1 MSAVGATAASVAG
14 LLPTVGDTPLPQI
27 PALILPALG
36 ETLVMVG
43 VVMAVVVLVGA
54 PLGVLLH
61 NLAPGGLVERPGW
74 HQALGWTVSTGRS
87 LPFLILMAAI
97 VPVTRFIT
105 GTNIGIAAAVVPM
118 SLAGIAFFAR
128 IVENSLRSVPP
139 ALVRV
144 ARASGASPVQIVT
157 SVQLSEALPSII
169 GGLTINTIAMIEY
182 SAIAG
187 TIGAGGIGYVAV
199 TYGYQRFDHAVML
212 STIVVLVT
220 LVALVQLTGDGLA
233 RAATPHARRGG
244 HGLSERLSRLVRRP
258 AEGAA

>member
-1 MSAVGATAASVAG
+1 MS
-14 LLPTVGDTPLPQI
+14 LPTATSLDTPLAEI
-27 PALILPALG
+27 PALLLPALG

-43 VVMAVVVLVGA
+43 VVMAIVVLVGV

-61 NLAPGGLVERPGW
+61 NLAPGGLFPRPAL
-74 HQALGWTVSTGRS
+74 HAPLGWVVSVGRS
-87 LPFLILMAAI
+87 LPFLILMAAL
-97 VPVTRFIT
+97 VPVTRFVT

-128 IVENSLRSVPP
+128 IVENSLRTVPP

-144 ARASGASPVQIVT
+144 SQASGASPLQVVT
-157 SVQLSEALPSII
+157 SVQLSEALPSIL

-199 TYGYQRFDHAVML
+199 TYGYQRFDHGVML
-212 STIVVLVT
+212 ATIVVLIA
-220 LVALVQLTGDGLA
+220 LVALVQLAGDALV
-233 RAATPHARRGG
+233 RATTPHARRSPRG
-244 HGLSERLSRLVRRP
+244 RRTP
-258 AEGAA
+258 SALTDEVSLAA

>member
-1 MSAVGATAASVAG
+1 MKTAVS
-14 LLPTVGDTPLPQI
+14 LDTPLAQI
-27 PALILPALG
+27 PALVLPALG

-43 VVMAVVVLVGA
+43 IVMAIVVLVGV

-61 NLAPGGLVERPGW
+61 NLAPGGLFPRPAL
-74 HQALGWTVSTGRS
+74 HAPLGWVVSIGRS
-87 LPFLILMAAI
+87 LPFLILMAAL
-97 VPVTRFIT
+97 VPVTRFLT

-144 ARASGASPVQIVT
+144 AQASGASPVQVVT
-157 SVQLSEALPSII
+157 SVQLSEALPSIV

-212 STIVVLVT
+212 ATIVVLVA
-220 LVALVQLTGDGLA
+220 LVAAVQLSGDALA
-233 RAATPHARRGG
+233 RALTPHARR
-244 HGLSERLSRLVRRP
+244 SQSVRP
-258 AEGAA
+258 VTATPDVVPV

>member
-1 MSAVGATAASVAG
+1 MSAPAATAVPALRVPAA
-14 LLPTVGDTPLPQI
+14 GDTPLGEI
-27 PALILPALG
+27 PALVLPALG
-36 ETLVMVG
+36 ETLLMVG
-43 VVMAVVVLVGA
+43 IVMAVVVLVGV

-61 NLAPGGLVERPGW
+61 NLAPGGLVERPAL
-74 HQALGWTVSTGRS
+74 HQTLGWVVSVGRS
-87 LPFLILMAAI
+87 LPFLILMAAL
-97 VPVTRFIT
+97 VPVTRFVT

-139 ALVRV
+139 SLVRV
-144 ARASGASPVQIVT
+144 ATASGASPLQIVT
-157 SVQLSEALPSII
+157 TVQLSEALPSII

-212 STIVVLVT
+212 ATIVVLVT
-220 LVALVQLTGDGLA
+220 LVALVQLLGDGLA
-233 RAATPHARRGG
+233 RAATPHARR
-244 HGLSERLSRLVRRP
+244 SRRRGASLRTP
-258 AEGAA
+258 AEAAV